1 MARAACG
8 LNAQDICA
16 FLGVSRVAL
25 NHAEAGRKPLGAP
38 TWARLQ
44 AFYADKG
51 ILFGPH
57 HWVGTG
63 TNVIQ
68 QEGTMVL
75 ALWQL
80 LQEQGVT
87 PSSQELLAAYQRAV
101 GVWPAAYVKLAGQL
115 PGPCRP
121 CGGHSQGAGRSS

>member
-1 MARAACG
+1 VTSIQARMARAACG
-8 LNAQDICA
+8 LSAQDICA

-38 TWARLQ
+38 TWARLE

-63 TNVIQ
+63 THVIH
-68 QEGTMVL
+68 QEGVLVL
-75 ALWQL
+75 ALWRL
-80 LQEQGVT
+80 LQEHGVT
-87 PSSQELLAAYQRAV
+87 PSSQEVLAAYQRSLPSLVQVA
-101 GVWPAAYVKLAGQL
+101 PQPLPPERIPLTVKESL
-115 PGPCRP
+115 
-121 CGGHSQGAGRSS
+121 

>member
-1 MARAACG
+1 VTPIQARMARAACG
-8 LNAQDICA
+8 LSAQDIC
-16 FLGVSRVAL
+16 GEVGISRVAL
-25 NHAEAGRKPLGAP
+25 NNAEAGRKPLGAP

-44 AFYADKG
+44 AFYEGKG

-63 TNVIQ
+63 TDVIR

-87 PSSQELLAAYQRAV
+87 PSSQELLAASQRAV
-101 GVWPAAYVKLAGQL
+101 GVWPRAPRDIEA
-115 PGPCRP
+115 
-121 CGGHSQGAGRSS
+121 